1 MKYLF
6 IDESGSYS
14 RLIGK
19 NDPTNPIFLIAGV
32 IINSKE
38 LTLID
43 KGFSKLKMKYFGTKE
58 ITFHASEFANPTKSK
73 QPGISQFT
81 NSDFRR
87 KFYGDLNSL
96 LTKRDFRICGYV
108 VHVEEYLKALV
119 ANQPDPYLMG
129 IEIMLDTLIEHLS
142 KDERAKIICESRSNS
157 LLNKAVLNR
166 WEETSN
172 KHGRVGL
179 TSTDKLELHHI
190 TKPEFLPKSSKT
202 PGLELVDL
210 IAYQFAR
217 GLVSKSPKGPEN
229 EIPIELINSKISCY
243 FSLPTHPSYYLNSK

>member
-14 RLIGK
+14 PITGK

-32 IINSKE
+32 IINPKE
-38 LTLID
+38 LALID

-58 ITFHASEFANPTKSK
+58 IIFHANEFANPTKSK
-73 QPGISQFT
+73 QSGINQFT
-81 NSDFRR
+81 NIDFRR

-96 LTKRDFRICGYV
+96 LTKRVFNICGFV

-119 ANQPDPYLMG
+119 AHQPDPYLLG
-129 IEIMLDTLIEHLS
+129 IEIMLDSLTKRLS
-142 KDERAKIICESRSNS
+142 KEEKAKIICESRSNS

-166 WEETSN
+166 WEETSKN
-172 KHGRVGL
+172 HGRVGL
-179 TSTDKLELHHI
+179 TSTDQLEIHHI
-190 TKPEFLPKSSKT
+190 SQPEFLPKSSKT

-217 GLVSKSPKGPEN
+217 GLVSKIPKGPEN
-229 EIPIELINSKISCY
+229 EIPIELINSKISSY
-243 FSLPTHPSYYLNSK
+243 FSLPTHPSYYLNNK